1 MQKCGGNRKAAL
13 PPPLRNAKTR
23 AMTQPQTQTASRIP
37 AGMKPLDLPVGF
49 MGVNGPLW
57 GRLDDDGLPLMG
69 FVVEPR
75 HTNPASICHGGMLM
89 TFADMLLGFT
99 VSLAV
104 GGKKFLP
111 TIQLGGDFVGPAPLG
126 AWVAGKGRLVRQ
138 TRNLGFADALI
149 TADGAA
155 CLRAN
160 GIMKIPS
167 QESSLIE
174 LSRVFG

>member
-1 MQKCGGNRKAAL
+1 MMQ
-13 PPPLRNAKTR
+13 PH
-23 AMTQPQTQTASRIP
+23 PQTSAQNPVQNSVQIP
-37 AGMKPLDLPVGF
+37 AGMKPLDLPIGF

-57 GRLDDDGLPLMG
+57 GRLDEDGLPSMG
-69 FVVEPR
+69 FVVEER
-75 HTNPASICHGGMLM
+75 HTNPARVCHGGMLM

-99 VSLAV
+99 VSVAC

-111 TIQLGGDFVGPAPLG
+111 TIQLGGDYVGPAPLG
-126 AWVAGKGRLVRQ
+126 AWVEGKGRLVRQ

-149 TADGAA
+149 TADGAP

-167 QESSLIE
+167 QESSLID
-174 LSRVFG
+174 LSRLFG